1 MSTGDEAAA
10 AAEGPASFCHRPPH
24 HTRGRGWGEEEGEP
38 VRSQAT
44 SGSPGLLPVRGHTWA
59 LGLRQR
65 CSSAIP
71 GRDIERERGGV
82 RSEHLPHRE
91 EGSGFRKVVD
101 VSVDGA
107 GLGAGQV
114 WEKCLSVQLPKLMG
128 ISPFG
133 Q

>member
-1 MSTGDEAAA
+1 MDPGPQ
-10 AAEGPASFCHRPPH
+10 AELLFCN
-24 HTRGRGWGEEEGEP
+24 T
-38 VRSQAT
+38 
-44 SGSPGLLPVRGHTWA
+44 
-59 LGLRQR
+59 RQR
-65 CSSAIP
+65 Q
-71 GRDIERERGGV
+71 RERERETGGV

-107 GLGAGQV
+107 GLGARQV